1 MTWRLQS
8 VLDALEIPFIR
19 IGISRKVDPNSFYL
33 LNPAMILI
41 DLRCLPLRK
50 HTTFIWQCNKT
61 L

>member
-41 DLRCLPLRK
+41 D
-50 HTTFIWQCNKT
+50 
-61 L
+61 